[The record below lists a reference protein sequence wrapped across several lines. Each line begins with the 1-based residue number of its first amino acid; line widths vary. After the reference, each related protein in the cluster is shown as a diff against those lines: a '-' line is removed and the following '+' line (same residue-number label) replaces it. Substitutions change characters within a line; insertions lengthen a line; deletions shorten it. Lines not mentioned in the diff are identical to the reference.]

1 VVGATQGDGVEGG
14 VGFRPFRIDVA
25 DAQLDDLHRRLDR
38 WRRPAALAG
47 AGSDAGLEPDVLEAL
62 VQHWRHGYDWREHEA
77 RINAHD
83 QLLTEVDGQRIHLL
97 HVRSAEPDALPLV
110 LTHGWPGSVVEFLA
124 MIGPLADPVA
134 HGGDATDAFH
144 VVCPSLPGYG
154 FSGPTTAP
162 GWDARRTGHAWAELM
177 ARLGY
182 DRYGAQGGDWGSMV
196 SAHLGH
202 ADPTHCVGVHL
213 NMLVAGPPGQPDDYE
228 GLTERELAGL
238 AAMAHYGDE
247 LAGYM
252 AIQGTKPQTLATA
265 LTDSPVGQLAWI
277 AEKFR
282 DWTDC
287 VGPDGTRDLE
297 RAVSRDDVLTD
308 VMLYW
313 LTGTAGSSARM
324 YLETRRSGAYSP
336 QRLEVP
342 VGVALFPH
350 ELFRPPRR
358 WAEAAQP
365 VVHWTEMPAGGHFA
379 ALEQPALLVD
389 DVRTFFRPLR

>member
-1 VVGATQGDGVEGG
+1 MVAAGQQDGRAGDG
-14 VGFRPFRIDVA
+14 GFEPFRIQVV

-38 WRRPAALAG
+38 WRRPAPLVG
-47 AGSDAGLEPDVLEAL
+47 AGPDAGLEPEVLEAL
-62 VQHWRHGYDWREHEA
+62 VDHWRHGYDWREHEA
-77 RINAHD
+77 RINAHE
-83 QLLTEVDGQRIHLL
+83 QLLAEIDGQRIHLL
-97 HVRSAEPDALPLV
+97 HVRSAEPAALPLV
-110 LTHGWPGSVVEFLA
+110 LTHGWPGSIVEFLG
-124 MIGPLADPVA
+124 MIGPLTDPVA
-134 HGGDATDAFH
+134 HGGDAGDAFH

-154 FSGPTTAP
+154 FSGPTTER
-162 GWDARRTGHAWAELM
+162 GWDTRRTGQAWAQLM

-182 DRYGAQGGDWGSMV
+182 ERYGAQGGDWGSMV
-196 SAHLGH
+196 STQLGA
-202 ADPTHCVGVHL
+202 ADPEHCVGVHL
-213 NMLVAGPPGQPDDYE
+213 NMLVAGPPGQPDDLD
-228 GLTERELAGL
+228 GLTEAELAGL
-238 AAMAHYGDE
+238 AAMAHYGAE
-247 LAGYM
+247 LSGYM
-252 AIQGTKPQTLATA
+252 AIQSTKPQTLATA

-287 VGPDGTRDLE
+287 EGPDGVRDLE
-297 RAVSRDDVLTD
+297 RAVARDDVLTD

-324 YLETRRSGAYSP
+324 YFETLRTGAFSP
-336 QRLEVP
+336 SRLQVP